1 MCIRDSY
8 FSRFFK
14 AKENC
19 TPMEYRM
26 RNGQSRY
33 FNFQRQGEMCIRD
46 STRGTKVF
54 TSPSFDHVMNRGICV
69 TCQGII
75 IVARMSG
82 KIYFAPF
89 QGIFV
94 RE

>member
-1 MCIRDSY
+1 
-8 FSRFFK
+8 
-14 AKENC
+14 
-19 TPMEYRM
+19 
-26 RNGQSRY
+26 
-33 FNFQRQGEMCIRD
+33 
-46 STRGTKVF
+46 
-54 TSPSFDHVMNRGICV
+54 MNSGICV